1 MKPFTALQLGSFVV
15 AAAVLGFGSTA
26 MAAGKMA
33 CVDLGRTAFDI
44 PGLTIQSSRT
54 VSIGDVIDKRD
65 KSPINHCVVRGQI
78 GAHTGI
84 DGKSYAISFELRLP
98 DDWNG
103 DFVHQF
109 NGGNDGFVVPALGQV
124 MGADRTQTALG
135 RGFAVVSSDSGHDA
149 MANKDAGL
157 VGGALFGLDPQ
168 ARRDYGYTAVET
180 LNPAALKIVETYYG
194 KPVRFRYGI
203 GGSNG
208 GRHALVEAERMPGA
222 FNGLLVG
229 YPGYRLPKAAVQHGW
244 DVQAMKP
251 ITGDIRTAFTPAAM
265 NVLKKGILAACD
277 ALDGLKDGFV
287 ADSAACQQKFEIT
300 TLECKAN
307 QTDDC
312 LSGAQ
317 IKALSTMQKGPHNSK
332 GEQLYSSWIWDTGM
346 ASDNWRGWTF
356 DGGKAPDG
364 TALMP
369 RIVALGGPSLAYVF
383 MTPPVKIGGTVDE
396 VENCLL
402 HFNFDTDAPKIFDKT
417 ADYSESSYDF
427 MVPPGADNPDL
438 AAFRD
443 AGGKMIVFH
452 GNSDPVF
459 SVVDTIDW
467 YKKLDANN
475 GGKAK
480 NFARFYEVPGMPHGA
495 GGPSTDDFDMFAAL
509 VNWVEDGKAP
519 EAIVAGVTAGNK
531 EGQETLGDV
540 KRKLCPY
547 PQVARYTG
555 SDPKSADSFTCQ

>member
-1 MKPFTALQLGSFVV
+1 MKQFTAFHLGSLVV
-15 AAAVLGFGSTA
+15 AAAILGGGSSA

-44 PGLTIQSSRT
+44 AGLKIETTKT
-54 VSIGDVIDKRD
+54 VSMGDLIGKSD
-65 KSPINHCVVRGQI
+65 KSPNSHCVLRGQI
-78 GAHTGI
+78 GAHTGS
-84 DGKSYAISFELRLP
+84 DGQPYAISFELRLP

-124 MGADRTQTALG
+124 MGGDRSKTALG
-135 RGFAVVSSDSGHDA
+135 MGFAVVSSDSGHDA
-149 MANKDAGL
+149 LAIKDAGL
-157 VGGALFGLDPQ
+157 AGGARFGLDPQ
-168 ARRDYGYTAVET
+168 ARRDYGYSAIET

-208 GRHALVEAERMPGA
+208 GRHALVEAARMPGA

-229 YPGYRLPKAAVQHGW
+229 YPGYNLPKAAIQHAW

-251 ITGDIRTAFTPAAM
+251 ITGDIRTAFSPAAM
-265 NVLKKGILAACD
+265 NVLKKGILASCD
-277 ALDGLKDGFV
+277 ALDGLVDGFI
-287 ADSAACQQKFEIT
+287 ADSAACQKTFDIAK
-300 TLECKAN
+300 LECKAG

-312 LSGAQ
+312 LSAAQ
-317 IKALSTMQKGPHNSK
+317 IKALSTMEKGPHNSK
-332 GEQLYSSWIWDTGM
+332 GEQLYSPWIWDTGM
-346 ASDNWRGWTF
+346 ASNNWRGWKLE
-356 DGGKAPDG
+356 GGKALDG
-364 TALMP
+364 TVAMP
-369 RIVALGGPSLAYVF
+369 RIVALGAPSLAYVF
-383 MTPPVKIGGTVDE
+383 MTPPVKIGGTPDE
-396 VENCLL
+396 VENFLL
-402 HFNFDTDAPKIFDKT
+402 NFSFDTDAPKIFAKT
-417 ADYSESSYDF
+417 AEYPESSYEF

-459 SVVDTIDW
+459 SVVDTIAW

-495 GGPSTDDFDMFAAL
+495 GGPSTDDFDMFTAM
-509 VNWVEDGKAP
+509 VDWVEHGKAP
-519 EAIVAGVTAGNK
+519 EAIVAGVTPSNK
-531 EGQETLGDV
+531 EGQEALGDV
-540 KRKLCPY
+540 TRKLCPY
-547 PQVARYTG
+547 PQVARYIG
-555 SDPKSADSFTCQ
+555 SDPKSADSFACQ

>member
-1 MKPFTALQLGSFVV
+1 MKHFMGLHLCGLVV
-15 AAAVLGFGSTA
+15 AAACWGSGSQA
-26 MAAGKMA
+26 LAAGKMA
-33 CVDLGRTAFDI
+33 CADLDHAAFDI
-44 PGLTIQSSRT
+44 TGLKIESTKT
-54 VSIGDVIDKRD
+54 VSIGDVIDKRN
-65 KSPINHCVVRGQI
+65 KSPNNHCVLRGQI

-84 DGKSYAISFELRLP
+84 DGKAYAISFELRLP

-124 MGADRTQTALG
+124 LGGDRTQTALG

-157 VGGALFGLDPQ
+157 TGGVLFGFDPQ
-168 ARRDYGYTAVET
+168 ARRDYGYSAIET
-180 LNPAALKIVETYYG
+180 LNPAALKIVAAYYG

-208 GRHALVEAERMPGA
+208 GRHALVEAARMPDA

-229 YPGYRLPKAAVQHGW
+229 YPGYNLPKAAIQHAW

-251 ITGDIRTAFTPAAM
+251 ITGDIRTAFSPATM
-265 NVLKKGILAACD
+265 NVLKKAILARCD

-287 ADSAACQQKFEIT
+287 ADSAACQKAFDVTQ
-300 TLECKAN
+300 LECKAD
-307 QTDDC
+307 QTADC
-312 LSGAQ
+312 LSASQ

-332 GEQLYSSWIWDTGM
+332 GEPLYSTWIWDTGM
-346 ASDNWRGWTF
+346 ASGNWRGWKV

-364 TALMP
+364 SVSMP
-369 RIVALGGPSLAYVF
+369 RIVVLGGPSLASIF

-396 VENCLL
+396 VENFLL
-402 HFNFDTDAPKIFDKT
+402 HFNFDTDAPKIFAKT
-417 ADYSESSYDF
+417 TDYPESSYDF
-427 MVPPGADNPDL
+427 MAPPGADNPDL

-459 SVVDTIDW
+459 SVVSTMDW
-467 YKKLDANN
+467 YRKLDANN

-495 GGPSTDDFDMFAAL
+495 GGPSTDDFDMFKAL
-509 VNWVEDGKAP
+509 VDWVEKGQAP
-519 EAIVAGVTAGNK
+519 EAIIAGVTAGNE
-531 EGQETLGDV
+531 EGQQALGNV